1 MKKSKAAE
9 QHFIT
14 SHTKFVVGDVF
25 SGMNGFKGATGSKAT
40 MQLFK
45 IVMIQDRGTAQTKAV
60 FISKY

>member
-1 MKKSKAAE
+1 MKKSYAAE

-40 MQLFK
+40 MRLFK
-45 IVMIQDRGTAQTKAV
+45 IVMVQDKGTASTGAV
-60 FISKY
+60 FIGKY